1 MAAWETRDGRG
12 AYYTRSKRVGGRV
25 VREYVGTGEVAEL
38 AAEIDAV
45 ERAEREEARAA
56 RRAEHAQAREVV
68 EALSDLEAVTR
79 QAVTETLHA
88 EGFHRHKRQWRRR
101 REAQQ

>member
-1 MAAWETRDGRG
+1 MAAWETRNGSGR
-12 AYYTRSKRVGGRV
+12 YYTRSKRVGGRV

-56 RRAEHAQAREVV
+56 LRAEHAEAREVAEV
-68 EALSDLEAVTR
+68 LSDLEVLTR

-88 EGFHRHKRQWRRR
+88 ENFHRHKRQWRRKR
-101 REAQQ
+101 GHEG